1 MADKIVGD
9 VAAKEFVTKAKA
21 AYNSDIIHKFGRATD
36 DDFPDDLFIRSEL
49 DCTNYASKNIA
60 NYATV
65 TEIPDADITEIK
77 RHEVTNYSNAFAGMA
92 ALTSTPKFDTSQ
104 ATSIAGMYKDCKA
117 LKEVDYIFNCS
128 NITSVGG
135 VLGVL
140 EGTAVTTARF
150 DNVPDGLISAF
161 TAANLGSQLTRIII
175 NGYYKG

>member
-9 VAAKEFVTKAKA
+9 AAAKEFVTKAKA

-36 DDFPDDLFIRSEL
+36 EDFPDDLFIRSEL
-49 DCTNYASKNIA
+49 DCTDYASKNIA

-77 RHEVTNYSNAFAGMA
+77 RNEVTNYSNAFAGMA

-104 ATSIAGMYKDCKA
+104 ATSIAGMYKNCKA
-117 LKEVDYIFNCS
+117 LKEVDYIS
-128 NITSVGG
+128 NITSIGG
-135 VLGVL
+135 VMGVL

-150 DNVPDGLISAF
+150 DNVPDSLISDF